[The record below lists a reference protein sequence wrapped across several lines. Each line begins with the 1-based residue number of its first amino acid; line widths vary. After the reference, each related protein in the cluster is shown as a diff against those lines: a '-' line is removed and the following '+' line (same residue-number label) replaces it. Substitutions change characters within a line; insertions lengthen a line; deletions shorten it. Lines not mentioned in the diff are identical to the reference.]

1 MDMMEV
7 SPALIVD
14 RVLQTGQSQ
23 NMLEAQYGLLK
34 DAMAIEESA
43 AMALLNGLPT
53 DLPLATDG
61 AVGTQVNTMV

>member
-1 MDMMEV
+1 MDISEV

-14 RVLQTGQSQ
+14 RVLQTSQSQ

-34 DAMAIEESA
+34 DAMAIEENA

-61 AVGTQVNTMV
+61 AVGTQVNAMV